1 MSTIEAVSEAIGQG
15 VTSSVDSSMTPPTSL
30 LTSNLHVD
38 SVGEVFKKPGSSGKK
53 IPAITSQKSLKIP
66 EISYSRFSL

>member
-1 MSTIEAVSEAIGQG
+1 
-15 VTSSVDSSMTPPTSL
+15 